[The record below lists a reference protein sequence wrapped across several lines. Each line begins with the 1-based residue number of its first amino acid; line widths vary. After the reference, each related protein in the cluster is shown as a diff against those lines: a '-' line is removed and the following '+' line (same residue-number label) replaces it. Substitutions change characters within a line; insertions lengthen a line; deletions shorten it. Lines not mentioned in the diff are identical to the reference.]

1 VRFEILGLMRV
12 VDGDGRHRPVT
23 GSQLRALL
31 GALLARANQPVSP
44 DRLIEMVW
52 DGTPPPGAAVTMR
65 THVLRLRR
73 YLGPEAGARI
83 VTSDRG
89 YLIEINEE
97 ELDAVEFEILSQK
110 VDQLIYARAWRE
122 ASQTAGRALALW
134 RGAPLLDVQCQILHD
149 EWASHLS
156 QLSIQLQESRIEAEL
171 ELGGG
176 NQFVVELRKLTG
188 QHPFR
193 ENFHA
198 QLMLALYRA
207 NRRAEALAA
216 YHQARQILV
225 NQLGIDP
232 GPKLQRL
239 HGLILAGS
247 ADL

>member
-1 VRFEILGLMRV
+1 MRFEILGSMRI
-12 VDGDGRHRPVT
+12 VDEHGRHRPIA
-23 GSQLRALL
+23 GNQLRVLL
-31 GALLARANQPVSP
+31 GALLARANQPVAAEH
-44 DRLIEMVW
+44 LIDLIW
-52 DGTPPPGAAVTMR
+52 DGAPPPGAAVTVR

-83 VTSDRG
+83 ITSDCG
-89 YLIEINEE
+89 YFVQINDG
-97 ELDAVEFEILSQK
+97 ELDALEFEILSQK
-110 VDQLIYARAWRE
+110 VDRLIGGRAWRD
-122 ASQTAGRALALW
+122 ASETASRALALW
-134 RGAPLLDVQCQILHD
+134 RGAPLLDVRCQILHD
-149 EWASHLS
+149 EWAAHLS
-156 QLSIQLQESRIEAEL
+156 QLSIQLRESRIEAEL

-176 NQFVVELRKLTG
+176 NHFVIELRKLAE

-232 GPKLQRL
+232 GPKLQHL
-239 HGLILAGS
+239 HERILAGN